1 MDSTLGPEMVA
12 VVGPVLQGYRDL
24 LTLARDLAERAAA
37 GGRLE
42 PADLMLHR
50 QMFEIVEAQLA
61 SVQTLLQMMPREP
74 IHQRR

>member
-1 MDSTLGPEMVA
+1 MVA

-50 QMFEIVEAQLA
+50 QMFETVEAQLA
-61 SVQTLLQMMPREP
+61 SAQTLLQMMPREP

>member
-1 MDSTLGPEMVA
+1 LDSTLGPEMVA

-37 GGRLE
+37 GRRLE
-42 PADLMLHR
+42 PADLMVHR

-61 SVQTLLQMMPREP
+61 SAQTLLQMMPREP
-74 IHQRR
+74 IH